1 MSFLNSTGE
10 WASVSGEAA
19 VIADRDVVRKY
30 YNSTLRAWVGDL
42 GDGVHDG
49 GPEDPRIGVIR
60 VVARTATYA
69 IAVGTS
75 LGRGFEI
82 VKSAATGQ
90 AAEVNK
96 LRELTEQELN
106 ECKSL
111 AVPFV
116 RSRILFFLSP
126 PILRLQFS
134 NIISSIHSAN
144 ISLSLRA

>member
-1 MSFLNSTGE
+1 MNSTGE
-10 WASVSGEAA
+10 WASVSGEAT
-19 VIADRDVVRKY
+19 VIADREIVRKY
-30 YNSTLRAWVGDL
+30 YSPSLRAWVGDL

-75 LGRGFEI
+75 LARGFEI

-96 LRELTEQELN
+96 LRELTEQELS

-111 AVPFV
+111 ALPFWIRMLLRMLFPV
-116 RSRILFFLSP
+116 ATDTPTSRLPHIV
-126 PILRLQFS
+126 
-134 NIISSIHSAN
+134 SSIHSAN
-144 ISLSLRA
+144 IFFLRA